1 MDGEI
6 TYLNTDLDLI
16 SAQDLPGLGAAFDHG
31 GTPPLHVTKGDDGLW
46 YSTIETKNCYAEPE
60 ASITEMVSI
69 VESLSEKELAAW
81 QHCTKREFN
90 IGYDCGR
97 KPWEF
102 NQGLSTEL
110 LGRIAA
116 IGTSL
121 RITIYPDKREET
133 GS

>member
-1 MDGEI
+1 VDGEI

-16 SAQDLPGLGAAFDHG
+16 SAQDLSGLGAAFDQG
-31 GTPPLHVTKGDDGLW
+31 GAPPLHVTKGDDGLW
-46 YSTIETKNCYAEPE
+46 YSIIETKNCHAEPE

-69 VESLSEKELAAW
+69 VESFSEKEFAAW

-90 IGYDCGR
+90 IGYDCGP
-97 KPWEF
+97 KPWGF

-116 IGTSL
+116 IGASL
-121 RITIYPDKREET
+121 RITIYPQKREEAD
-133 GS
+133 S